1 MPETGKTYLAGHRGM
16 VGGALRRALESEGA
30 ELITRTHA
38 ELDLRSQAEVRQF
51 FAATKIDRVIIA
63 AARVGGIYA
72 NNSFPADFIYDN
84 LMIQTNLIHE
94 SFRAGVKRVL
104 FLGSSCIYPRQTH
117 QPIAEDQ
124 LLTGLLE
131 PTNEAYA
138 IAKIAGLKMC
148 EAYNR
153 QHDVDYRCLMPTN
166 LYGPGD
172 YFHPQHSHVIPALIR
187 RFYEAVRDEAPSV
200 TVKGTGKARRDFLH
214 VDDLAGAC
222 LHVMAL
228 PRDAYRQAT
237 EGPHSHLNIGSGTEV
252 TIAECARMIAE
263 LLAYPGDIEF
273 DTDWPDGTPRK
284 QVDITRA
291 GKLGWKP
298 GISLQDGLRDTCRW
312 VEENYEALRGDPQIY
327 AD

>member
-1 MPETGKTYLAGHRGM
+1 MVNTGKTYLAGHRGM
-16 VGGALRRALESEGA
+16 VGSALRRALEAQGVESV
-30 ELITRTHA
+30 LRTHA
-38 ELDLRSQAEVRQF
+38 ELDLTSQVDVRQF
-51 FAATKIDRVIIA
+51 FAETKINRVIIA

-72 NNSFPADFIYDN
+72 NHNFPADFIYAN

-94 SFRAGVKRVL
+94 AWRAGVKQVL

-153 QHDVDYRCLMPTN
+153 QHEVDYRCLMPTN

-187 RFYEAVRDEAPSV
+187 RFYEAVRDGAPSV
-200 TVKGTGKARRDFLH
+200 VVKGTGQARRDFLH
-214 VDDLAGAC
+214 VDDLARAC

-228 PRDAYRQAT
+228 PRSAYRQAT

-263 LLAYPGDIEF
+263 ILDYPGEIKF
-273 DTDWPDGTPRK
+273 DPSWPDGTERK
-284 QVDITRA
+284 MVDITRA

-312 VEENYEALRGDPQIY
+312 VAEHYEELRGRE
-327 AD
+327 AG